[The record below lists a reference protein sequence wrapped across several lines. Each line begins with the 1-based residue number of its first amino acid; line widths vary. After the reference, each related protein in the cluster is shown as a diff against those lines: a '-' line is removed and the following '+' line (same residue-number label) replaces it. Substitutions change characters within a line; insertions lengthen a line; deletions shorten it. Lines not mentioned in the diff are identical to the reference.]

1 MKILIINPGGTST
14 KIAVF
19 EDDHEL
25 FKASIDH

>member
-1 MKILIINPGGTST
+1 MKLLIINTGGTST

-19 EDDHEL
+19 EDNQEL

>member
-1 MKILIINPGGTST
+1 MKLLIINPGGISA

-19 EDDHEL
+19 EDDQEL

>member
-1 MKILIINPGGTST
+1 MKLLIINPGGTSI

-19 EDDHEL
+19 EDNQEL